1 MLKRVPLA
9 IGVIFT
15 LTAFILTIV
24 ATAGSNSNH
33 KPINNVYLGEAD
45 ISRINVTKV
54 IPETGPVLGV
64 LAGLMNGATSSSGS
78 GNASSSAQEAQIEA
92 AANKVL
98 EALKRVAQS
107 PAALQPLMTLLG
119 DSSNVSQTVGALAQV
134 AKSNVSLAS
143 SSGSSQQLALVSQL
157 LQTSSNAS
165 ETLQGLVGMLQT
177 ANATSA
183 AQQRAVLGVLGDSSN
198 ATASVDALVQLDN
211 QTAASRA
218 QLAPVLAIFQYSSNT
233 SATLS
238 ALGSIMSANLSSST
252 AEALLST
259 LRDSDSSMQQT
270 LSQLAS
276 AASDASER
284 ASILALGL
292 LFNSS
297 SDSQQTLSTLTSLI
311 QSNVTT
317 SPSARNSFV
326 ALSSLFSHSSNK
338 TLVLSSVSLLANSSS
353 AASSAQ
359 LTALQEL
366 LESSTNTNTT
376 LSVLQQ
382 VAASSNSSSA
392 AAAAAASAQTL
403 TPIASLLAG
412 AKNSTLTMQSALQ
425 LTQAMAANSTL
436 FQPLLSI
443 LSTATM
449 GSTAITRD
457 TLDTMMPIIM
467 DNLNVNSHYRLA
479 IFTLCRGFSDGKMR
493 KCNSPHAV
501 QNFVL
506 RDILYDELENSDF
519 KPYMQALNVQK
530 SDMYLEGSLQKKQD
544 SYVPAVRAVLA
555 FNLLAI
561 ILSFFL
567 MLAILA
573 IFFMKSGAGKRERL
587 TLLISKVLAFFVTLF
602 TLLSGAITAAF
613 VGIIKRDTKKDDYN
627 VFFATGSAF
636 QGLIWTAFVLAL
648 ITFVLLFFVRPKA
661 EQNNLDLGEFQPA
674 VPTSSSDDPEPIT
687 EKPASKDAP
696 EQHVV

>member
-9 IGVIFT
+9 VGVLFT

-64 LAGLMNGATSSSGS
+64 LAGLMNGAASGSAS
-78 GNASSSAQEAQIEA
+78 GNASAQEAQIEA
-92 AANKVL
+92 AANTVI

-143 SSGSSQQLALVSQL
+143 SSGSSQQIAMVTQL

-165 ETLQGLVGMLQT
+165 ETLQGLAGMLQT

-218 QLAPVLAIFQYSSNT
+218 QLSPVLAIFQYSSNT
-233 SATLS
+233 TGTLS
-238 ALGSIMSANLSSST
+238 ALGSIMSANISSST
-252 AEALLST
+252 AETLLSA
-259 LRDSDSSMQQT
+259 LKDSGSSMQQT
-270 LSQLAS
+270 LSMLAG
-276 AASDASER
+276 ATSDDSQR
-284 ASILALGL
+284 ASILALEL

-317 SPSARNSFV
+317 SPTARNSFA

-353 AASSAQ
+353 TASSAQ

-382 VAASSNSSSA
+382 VAASSDSSSA
-392 AAAAAASAQTL
+392 AASAQSL

-412 AKNSTLTMQSALQ
+412 AKNSTLTLQSALQ

-443 LSTATM
+443 LSTAKM
-449 GSTAITRD
+449 GSTDITRD
-457 TLDTMMPIIM
+457 TLDTMMPVIM

-479 IFTLCRGFSDGKMR
+479 IFTLCRGLSDGKMR

-567 MLAILA
+567 MLAMLA
-573 IFFMKSGAGKRERL
+573 VFFMKSGAGKREKL
-587 TLLISKVLAFFVTLF
+587 TLLTSRVLAFLVTLF

-627 VFFATGSAF
+627 VSFATGSAF

-661 EQNNLDLGEFQPA
+661 EQKDLDLGEFQPA
-674 VPTSSSDDPEPIT
+674 APTSSSDDPEPLT
-687 EKPASKDAP
+687 EKSTKDAP